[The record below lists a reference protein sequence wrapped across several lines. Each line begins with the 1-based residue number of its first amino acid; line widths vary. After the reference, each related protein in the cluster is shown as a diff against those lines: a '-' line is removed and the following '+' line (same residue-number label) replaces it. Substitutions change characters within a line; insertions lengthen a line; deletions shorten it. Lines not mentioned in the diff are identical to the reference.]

1 MNEEIT
7 LTGATAEDAIS
18 EALVKLGIS
27 REQAEISVLDEG
39 KKGFL
44 GLGSRP
50 AKVQV
55 IRKKDAIEEVERY
68 LKDIAGQ
75 MGVQLAT
82 SAQRE
87 GKVVTILLE
96 SEKVALL
103 IGKRG
108 QTLNALQTLA
118 QLIANRYTE
127 QFVTIVLDAED
138 YRERRRAT
146 LSQLAERK
154 AEQALRT
161 RRPVKLEP
169 MPSFERKIIHSALSS
184 RRDIET
190 HSEGREPHRYLVIN
204 AKY

>member
-7 LTGATAEDAIS
+7 LTGATVEDAVS

-75 MGVQLAT
+75 MGVELAI
-82 SAQRE
+82 SVQRE

-138 YRERRRAT
+138 YRERRRVT

-154 AEQALRT
+154 AEQAIRT

-184 RRDIET
+184 RPDIET
-190 HSEGREPHRYLVIN
+190 HSEGREPHRYLVIT